1 MPTVED
7 VFRKQMFKGEGLEL
21 QQRIFYTLTDKK
33 ELQAHRTAKAV
44 SLLLNALVEK
54 GVLSK
59 KDIDELLFETV

>member
-7 VFRKQMFKGEGLEL
+7 VLRKQTFKGEGLEL
-21 QQRIFYTLTDKK
+21 EQRIFYTLTDKK
-33 ELQAHRTAKAV
+33 ELQVHRMAKAI
-44 SLLLNALVEK
+44 SLLLKALVEK